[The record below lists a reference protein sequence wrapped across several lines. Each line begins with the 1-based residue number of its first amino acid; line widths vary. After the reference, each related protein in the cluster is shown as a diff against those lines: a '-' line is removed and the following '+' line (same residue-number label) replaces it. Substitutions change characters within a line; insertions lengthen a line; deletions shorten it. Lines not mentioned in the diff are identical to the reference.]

1 MNILVRGVAIA
12 VAVIVVMGDVV
23 VSLVLVAVTMTPSSL
38 SVTNWRIVVIA
49 TGGVR
54 RLFNCKL
61 TIVRR
66 VFIKKV

>member
-1 MNILVRGVAIA
+1 M
-12 VAVIVVMGDVV
+12 AVIVVMGDVV

-66 VFIKKV
+66 VFIKKVCSRWHWEFSP